1 VLRDGRFS
9 SASDVWAYGVVMW
22 EVFANGA
29 RPYASM
35 PSNALV
41 RDRVLQGGRLEQPR
55 GCSEHVY
62 RLMLWCWSEHAAQRP
77 TFAQVH
83 GAMEEAAQQEQ
94 RQSQRQS
101 AWYGA
106 AAHAT
111 PVVYDEY

>member
-1 VLRDGRFS
+1 
-9 SASDVWAYGVVMW
+9 
-22 EVFANGA
+22 
-29 RPYASM
+29 
-35 PSNALV
+35 
-41 RDRVLQGGRLEQPR
+41 
-55 GCSEHVY
+55 
-62 RLMLWCWSEHAAQRP
+62 MLWCWSEHAAQRP